1 MASAAPAAST
11 HRVDGLQE
19 PHGGSLVNLQAPK
32 DQWDAIIKS
41 ANKTME
47 ASDRNACDVEL
58 LSVGYVLHAC
68 SLQFRNPAS
77 ISTCRSMQ
85 KCKCLISCPGSHTG
99 HMLAASC
106 AAASTCSMPSH
117 SPTLSS
123 CHQQC

>member
-1 MASAAPAAST
+1 MTRQLPSLAELRPRSAMASAAPAAST

-58 LSVGYVLHAC
+58 LSVGCVLHAC
-68 SLQFRNPAS
+68 ALQLGNQAS
-77 ISTCRSMQ
+77 ISTYEAC
-85 KCKCLISCPGSHTG
+85 
-99 HMLAASC
+99 
-106 AAASTCSMPSH
+106 
-117 SPTLSS
+117 
-123 CHQQC
+123 